1 VGVTNAGSRR
11 LRRGILALVATVV
24 AGACLPGGAR
34 AASYA
39 TGLDV
44 SHYQGAIGW
53 IQVASGG
60 YSFVFAKATEG
71 MTLIDPT
78 YSINRAGADG
88 VGLKIGAY
96 HFGRPGG
103 SGVGGIAANAIAQ
116 ADFFI
121 SVAQPAAGDLPPV
134 LDLEATGGLSPTS
147 LIEWTQ
153 TWLGEVYALTGI
165 EPAVYVS
172 PDFWKTNLSDTTA
185 LAAGGVR
192 LWIANW
198 TTKAAP
204 LMPAANWGG
213 LGWTFWQWSD
223 CQAVPGIAHCVD
235 GDRFNGPS
243 AAAVAVP
250 ALPQGAPAVSSAP
263 TVAGTPQ
270 SGLKLAGIPGIWT
283 GGKPVSFTYQW
294 QSCDA
299 AGFTCTPIIG
309 ATLETYTPSATDVG
323 HALELTVTAST
334 TGGTATATSAPTLAI
349 APAGASASARPSAI
363 VAPTVTGTPQ
373 VGTVL
378 TASAGTWTGSPTSYA
393 FIWRRCD
400 ATGANCA
407 SIANA
412 VGTTY
417 TLTPGDIGST
427 ISLAVTATGKGGAQ
441 TATAVT
447 TAVIAPAPVPPAV
460 PGPAQVV
467 AGQAGAVV
475 TSDGRAT
482 VTWQPGAI
490 PVGANVALSPVDGG
504 LTLAGTGVVLDIEP
518 PASPLPWPVDLAYA
532 AAPSGQTVGFSL
544 DGTIWVAVPPLTS
557 PALPVGLEDGTYEDG
572 SVLHVLTEVA
582 GHYAVFTAGAWG
594 DPARVSRGQPVLA
607 RAEPVKATR
616 RASDHSILLVT
627 RLTVSSQADLFVNA
641 YGPGGARPV
650 FLPRGTRLGLPL
662 HGSAA
667 KTEHVRLLAPGS
679 FPVQLRISGR
689 GIAPGKTGS
698 VRVTAIDPWG
708 RRAQFVLGFKAP

>member
-213 LGWTFWQWSD
+213 LGWTFWQ
-223 CQAVPGIAHCVD
+223 
-235 GDRFNGPS
+235 
-243 AAAVAVP
+243 
-250 ALPQGAPAVSSAP
+250 
-263 TVAGTPQ
+263 
-270 SGLKLAGIPGIWT
+270 
-283 GGKPVSFTYQW
+283 
-294 QSCDA
+294 
-299 AGFTCTPIIG
+299 
-309 ATLETYTPSATDVG
+309 
-323 HALELTVTAST
+323 
-334 TGGTATATSAPTLAI
+334 
-349 APAGASASARPSAI
+349 
-363 VAPTVTGTPQ
+363 
-373 VGTVL
+373 
-378 TASAGTWTGSPTSYA
+378 
-393 FIWRRCD
+393 
-400 ATGANCA
+400 
-407 SIANA
+407 
-412 VGTTY
+412 
-417 TLTPGDIGST
+417 
-427 ISLAVTATGKGGAQ
+427 
-441 TATAVT
+441 
-447 TAVIAPAPVPPAV
+447 
-460 PGPAQVV
+460 
-467 AGQAGAVV
+467 
-475 TSDGRAT
+475 
-482 VTWQPGAI
+482 
-490 PVGANVALSPVDGG
+490 
-504 LTLAGTGVVLDIEP
+504 
-518 PASPLPWPVDLAYA
+518 
-532 AAPSGQTVGFSL
+532 
-544 DGTIWVAVPPLTS
+544 
-557 PALPVGLEDGTYEDG
+557 
-572 SVLHVLTEVA
+572 
-582 GHYAVFTAGAWG
+582 
-594 DPARVSRGQPVLA
+594 
-607 RAEPVKATR
+607 
-616 RASDHSILLVT
+616 
-627 RLTVSSQADLFVNA
+627 
-641 YGPGGARPV
+641 
-650 FLPRGTRLGLPL
+650 
-662 HGSAA
+662 
-667 KTEHVRLLAPGS
+667 
-679 FPVQLRISGR
+679 
-689 GIAPGKTGS
+689 
-698 VRVTAIDPWG
+698 
-708 RRAQFVLGFKAP
+708 